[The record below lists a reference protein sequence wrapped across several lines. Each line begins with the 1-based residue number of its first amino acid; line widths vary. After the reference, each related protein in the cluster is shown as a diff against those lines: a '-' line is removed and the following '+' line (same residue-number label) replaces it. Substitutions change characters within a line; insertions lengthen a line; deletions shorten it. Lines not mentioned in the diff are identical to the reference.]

1 MTKKNK
7 GNKKMVYD
15 VICVGGANIDVF
27 ITTKSKDV
35 EIEKIHAHEDVCLPI
50 GAKILIDTLTTDT
63 GGAGVNTA
71 TAFARLGLKT
81 AVISKLG
88 QDMNADLVLNKL
100 KKEKIDF
107 LGTKAAGHTGYS
119 VILSGLH
126 NNRTILTYKGNNN
139 LLTTRDISWNK
150 LKTKWFYFGTLL
162 GQSWKTQCTIAQ
174 YAKKNG
180 INLLFNPSLYLAE
193 KGMKFLKPILNA
205 CTILVLNKEEAQA
218 MTGKRDYTKKI
229 LEKLQE
235 HVPVVVITDGP
246 RGALAYNGI
255 EHFSILPKDVPITDT
270 TGAGDS
276 FASAFLAA
284 LIDGQDIPTA
294 LKWGAAEANSVIQY
308 FGATNILLNRKQI
321 IQQSK
326 NVEA

>member
-1 MTKKNK
+1 MRKKER

-35 EIEKIHAHEDVCLPI
+35 EIEKVHAHEDVCLPI

-63 GGAGVNTA
+63 GGSGVNTA
-71 TAFARLGLKT
+71 TAFSRLGLKT
-81 AVISKLG
+81 AVVSKLG
-88 QDMNADLVLNKL
+88 EDMNADLVLTKL

-107 LGTKAAGHTGYS
+107 LGVKAPGHTGYS

-126 NNRTILTYKGNNN
+126 KNRTILTFKGNNN
-139 LLTTRDISWNK
+139 LLTTRDISWKK

-162 GQSWKTQCTIAQ
+162 GQSWKTQCAIAQ

-193 KGMKFLKPILNA
+193 KGMKFLKPILDA
-205 CTILVLNKEEAQA
+205 CTILVLNKEEAEA
-218 MTGKRDYTKKI
+218 LTGMKTYTKQI
-229 LEKLQE
+229 LQRLQE
-235 HVPVVVITDGP
+235 HVPIVVITDGP

-255 EHFSILPKDVPITDT
+255 EFHGIVPKDVPIVDT

-284 LIDGQDIPTA
+284 LVAGQDIPTA

>member
-1 MTKKNK
+1 MA
-7 GNKKMVYD
+7 YD
-15 VICVGGANIDVF
+15 VISVGGANIDVF

-63 GGAGVNTA
+63 GGSGVNTA
-71 TAFARLGLKT
+71 TAFARLGMNT

-88 QDMNADLVLNKL
+88 DDMNADIILNKL
-100 KKEKIDF
+100 RKEKIDF
-107 LGTKAAGHTGYS
+107 LGTKAPGHTGYS

-126 NNRTILTYKGNNN
+126 KNRTILTFKGNNN
-139 LLTTRDISWNK
+139 KMTAKDIPWKK

-162 GQSWKTQCTIAQ
+162 EQSWKTQCEIAA
-174 YAKKNG
+174 YAKKNT

-193 KGMKFLKPILNA
+193 KGMKFLKPVLDA
-205 CTILVLNKEEAQA
+205 CTILVLNKEEAEA
-218 MTGKRDYTKKI
+218 LTEMNTDVKTLLGT
-229 LEKLQE
+229 LQE
-235 HVPVVVITDGP
+235 HVPIVVITDGP
-246 RGALAYNGI
+246 KGAHAYNGI
-255 EHFSILPKDVPITDT
+255 DYYSITPKNVPIADT

-284 LIDGQDIPTA
+284 IIAGQDIPTA

-308 FGATNILLNRKQI
+308 YGATNILLTRKEI
-321 IQQSK
+321 IKQAK
-326 NVEA
+326 NSEA